1 MEKKDWIIGI
11 GRLSFEKGFDRLLRA
26 FAKVEGHKEWKLV
39 LVGDGPERE
48 RLKIL
53 AADLSITDRVVFL
66 GLRKDVDQLLAES
79 KIFVIPSRCE
89 GFPNALCE
97 AMASPLPCIS
107 FDSIAASDII
117 ENRVSGVVLP
127 DGDIDALAREIVV
140 LMEDEVLRNKYAKN
154 AYAIREYLDKD
165 KVGDMFLK
173 YILEG
178 KL

>member
-11 GRLSFEKGFDRLLRA
+11 GRLSFEKGFDRLLQA

-53 AADLSITDRVVFL
+53 AANLSITDRVVFL
-66 GLRKDVDQLLAES
+66 GLRKDVDQWLAES

-97 AMASPLPCIS
+97 AMASPLPLSLIH
-107 FDSIAASDII
+107 I
-117 ENRVSGVVLP
+117 
-127 DGDIDALAREIVV
+127 
-140 LMEDEVLRNKYAKN
+140 
-154 AYAIREYLDKD
+154 
-165 KVGDMFLK
+165 
-173 YILEG
+173 
-178 KL
+178 